1 MIMALSVVLGFQ
13 ILVFG
18 VLELVAA
25 FSGSR
30 SQV

>member
-1 MIMALSVVLGFQ
+1 LILGAQ

-18 VLELVAA
+18 VLVLVAA

-30 SQV
+30 STPSPVGA